1 MIENTKGLSPYT
13 NDKNLESQ
21 KNNDSKNN
29 LKNIGFETTKET
41 TEYNTDLVILS
52 ENEAENEPANPNY
65 NDSSKTNAF
74 MGHFDLNISSMSEK
88 GLITDELKSYE
99 MNYLSFSISFDVFAS
114 LSENLTKEDKET
126 LNSVFGGK
134 DFTEF
139 KDSFFGLTK
148 GEAGL
153 NEFSKE
159 IDDLFSK
166 LSEVVDIDDKFFEG
180 VKKMYMFSAVM
191 FVNEVDKNNSASEI
205 DSNVKDNTA
214 NMFSDM
220 SKMYD
225 LLGNKEK
232 ATEKASEAFMTD
244 PKSFIHKKLLESIVN
259 NEQSDKNLLN
269 NKKVNK
275 DNSEK
280 EENDKKIEER
290 NEKTA
295 QMLNNLV
302 KQAKNVEKYIE

>member
-13 NDKNLESQ
+13 NDKSLESQ

-41 TEYNTDLVILS
+41 TDYNTDLVILS
-52 ENEAENEPANPNY
+52 ETENETTNPNY

-148 GEAGL
+148 GEEGL

-191 FVNEVDKNNSASEI
+191 FVNEVDKNNSATEI

-220 SKMYD
+220 SKMYG
-225 LLGNKEK
+225 LLGDTDKMK
-232 ATEKASEAFMTD
+232 EKASEAYMTD
-244 PKSFIHKKLLESIVN
+244 PKSFIHKKLLESITN
-259 NEQSDKNLLN
+259 NEQSEKVSST
-269 NKKVNK
+269 KKVNK